1 MCSSDLSTNKG
12 TNVVPALINGKAIT
26 GQDSLY
32 VSAVIDKKTN
42 DVIIKVVNAS
52 GKEQTNNITLEGVK
66 KVASQGLLTTL
77 QSDDLNSMNS
87 FNAPQNVAPKESS
100 VAIKGNKLNLT
111 SLPYSFSVI
120 RIKM

>member
-1 MCSSDLSTNKG
+1 M
-12 TNVVPALINGKAIT
+12 
-26 GQDSLY
+26 Y

-52 GKEQTNNITLEGVK
+52 GKEQTNDIVLEGVK
-66 KVASQGLLTTL
+66 NVASRGLVTTL
-77 QSDDLNSMNS
+77 QSDDLNSVNS
-87 FNAPQNVAPKESS
+87 FSKPQNVAPKEST
-100 VAIKGNKLNLT
+100 VAIKANKINFT

>member
-1 MCSSDLSTNKG
+1 LYSLNKG
-12 TNVVPALINGKAIT
+12 TNTVPALMNGKAVT

-32 VSAVIDKKTN
+32 ASAVIDKKTN

-52 GKEQTNNITLEGVK
+52 GIQQATNIVFEGAK
-66 KVASQGLLTTL
+66 KFSSPALLTTL
-77 QSDDLNSMNS
+77 QGNDLNSVNS
-87 FNAPQNVAPKESS
+87 FSDPQNVAPKESS
-100 VAIKGNKLNLT
+100 VEVKGNKITLT